1 MARRTAQQISTDKI
15 IKDNLNVL
23 GEQMYKAARKITRVR
38 TGRLKQSINYR
49 VKPDT
54 ILTFT
59 QQSYGADVRPAGVNS
74 GETDALL
81 ITIKELLPE
90 GIEVI
95 KKDLIESILYPFRE
109 NK

>member
-1 MARRTAQQISTDKI
+1 MARRTPNQIKADKI

-23 GEQMYKAARKITRVR
+23 GEKMYRQARRITRVR
-38 TGRLKQSINYR
+38 TGRLKQSVNYR

-54 ILTFT
+54 VLTFT

-95 KKDLIESILYPFRE
+95 KKDLTESILYPFRG
-109 NK
+109 